1 MQPPSGSETPHQPE
15 AHPAAEHVEDARE
28 LLTTLQKKIG
38 EHPDLAQAILKLETA
53 LSILTVKTSGLL

>member
-1 MQPPSGSETPHQPE
+1 MQPPSESESQRPTE
-15 AHPAAEHVEDARE
+15 THPAVEHVEDARE

-38 EHPDLAQAILKLETA
+38 EHPELAQAILKLETA

>member
-1 MQPPSGSETPHQPE
+1 MQPPSESESQRPTE
-15 AHPAAEHVEDARE
+15 TNPAVEHVEDARE

-38 EHPDLAQAILKLETA
+38 EHPELAQAILKLETA

>member
-1 MQPPSGSETPHQPE
+1 MQPPSGSEPSQPVE

-28 LLTTLQKKIG
+28 LLTTLQKRIG
-38 EHPDLAQAILKLETA
+38 EHPELAQAIIKLESA